1 MSKDDGEVTQ
11 ADVEAENEKTSMR
24 LATGQNAKPEKASN
38 GDFEV
43 VPNGGDFR
51 VEKA

>member
-1 MSKDDGEVTQ
+1 MSQEDGEVTQ

-24 LATGQNAKPEKASN
+24 LATGQNDKSKKASN

-43 VPNGGDFR
+43 VPKGSDFK
-51 VEKA
+51 VKKA